1 MIVEPYDFSSPF
13 NSRKRHFIPSA
24 LSNENQIEVRQVNG
38 HGKSLTI
45 KSRTPTRVSGI
56 STMTNFR
63 AEQALVARVNRRLN
77 KGSKPSKRPDRSA
90 TRGESAS

>member
-38 HGKSLTI
+38 QRQVTDNKESPAAKNVWYFNNDESSYKTI
-45 KSRTPTRVSGI
+45 AGNV
-56 STMTNFR
+56 
-63 AEQALVARVNRRLN
+63 
-77 KGSKPSKRPDRSA
+77 
-90 TRGESAS
+90 